1 MIQKPLLVVFGGI
14 DGSGKSTHA
23 RRLNVR
29 LNAKGIQ
36 TLLTHQPHYGFSELV
51 ESNLRG
57 EIDPT
62 AQLFLFAADRAQ
74 HVQRWI
80 LPALKD
86 GLVVIC
92 DRWTACTK
100 AYQGSGHGVYQRDID
115 TVNEIAT
122 QGLKPNISFF
132 MDVPVAVA
140 MKRLATRKELSRT
153 EQLGEA
159 FFDRV
164 RLGYESNPDFN
175 WVINTTDDYQKNAD
189 FIFDKVCKLL
199 R

>member
-23 RRLNVR
+23 RLLAHRLD
-29 LNAKGIQ
+29 AAGIE
-36 TLLTHQPHYGFSELV
+36 TALTHEPFYKFSELI
-51 ESNLRG
+51 EEDLIG
-57 EIDPT
+57 KIDPI

-74 HVQRWI
+74 HVKDWI

-86 GLVVIC
+86 NCVVIC

-153 EQLGEA
+153 EQLPEA

-164 RLGYESNPDFN
+164 RLGYESNPDFD
-175 WVINTTDDYQKNAD
+175 WVIDTTDDYQKNAD